1 MYIHIGEDF
10 NVRSKDIIAI
20 VDKQS
25 GDSSLLVKEFL
36 KKHEGNLIN
45 LAKKSFKSI
54 VITNKHVYL
63 SPFASSTL
71 KKRSDFMNTQD
82 L

>member
-25 GDSSLLVKEFL
+25 GDSSSLVKEFL

-54 VITNKHVYL
+54 VITNEHVYL

-71 KKRSDFMNTQD
+71 KKRSDFMNIQD

>member
-10 NVRSKDIIAI
+10 NVKSKDIIAI

-45 LAKKSFKSI
+45 LAKNSFKSI
-54 VITNKHVYL
+54 VITNEHVYL
-63 SPFASSTL
+63 SPFSSGTL
-71 KKRSDFMNTQD
+71 KKRSDFMNIQE
-82 L
+82 